1 MLAGIQRKTLN
12 VRDAAEY
19 VGLSKSYLDKARIT
33 GGGPKYIK
41 LGQRVVYDT
50 KDLDAWLDENRR
62 RSTSDVM
69 AS

>member
-1 MLAGIQRKTLN
+1 MLSGMQRKTVN
-12 VRDAAEY
+12 VRDAAAY

-50 KDLDAWLDENRR
+50 RDLDAWLDENRR
-62 RSTSDVM
+62 RSTSDIT